1 MSTQSIENPYELGRA
16 AKAVLYAWWA
26 ALQSETASGQAK
38 ADRAAL
44 RRAHDLN
51 AVACTPAYQ
60 RLYRRMVVARG
71 GTDWPLFKQDYL
83 AAVVALLS
91 HVKTNTEASLPQSMS
106 SDGGQENPV
115 SALRFQ
121 RLLESPDADALFTGL
136 RRTLPLIKG
145 GVNIL
150 SLADDV
156 FGWNEKTK
164 KRWAYSYRWPEK
176 S

>member
-1 MSTQSIENPYELGRA
+1 MSTDRTENPYELGNA
-16 AKAVLYAWWA
+16 AKNVLYAWWSI
-26 ALQSETASGQAK
+26 LQSEEVGGQAK
-38 ADRAAL
+38 ADRAIL
-44 RRAHDLN
+44 RRAADLN

-60 RLYRRMVVARG
+60 RLYRRMVAAHG
-71 GTDWPLFKQDYL
+71 GTDWPVFKQDYL
-83 AAVVALLS
+83 AAVVALLA

-106 SDGGQENPV
+106 SENGQDNPV

-136 RRTLPLIKG
+136 RRALPLIKN

-150 SLADDV
+150 SLANDV
-156 FGWNEKTK
+156 FGWNEYTK
-164 KRWAYSYRWPEK
+164 KRWAYSYRWPDK